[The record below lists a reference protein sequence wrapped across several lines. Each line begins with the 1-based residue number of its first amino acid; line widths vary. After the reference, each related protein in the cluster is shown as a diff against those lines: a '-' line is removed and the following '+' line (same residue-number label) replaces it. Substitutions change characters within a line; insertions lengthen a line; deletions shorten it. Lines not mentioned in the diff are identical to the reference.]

1 MYNPLIPCTALAV
14 MALLGGCASAPRAP
28 ATTLA
33 EAGIKATGSMGTE
46 VRLMETELGSMAV
59 GSAFTATLG
68 QCANANLT
76 CKEIVEPDEIVNER
90 GQLARTVAMRAKAI
104 DALGAAYTA
113 LQTEAAYDQGADLSA
128 ATGQA
133 VAAAEG
139 FAVEAAKLTNRPSP
153 PAVPAGVASLADFGF
168 GLLGEQLQRKRILA
182 ASRRIAGAT
191 LLVRNGMVAEAGSF
205 ASLNEYLV
213 EERVTTRIALM
224 KAGSLSQDTVLKQI
238 SDQLNLSLTPPT
250 NASPA
255 AYEMA
260 LQAAMRALAQ
270 QEVADVN
277 GRYQAGIAA
286 LGALLQSHAEL
297 EKGKALS
304 IGNVERVLTRLD
316 AALDQTSPPPPGQ

>member
-1 MYNPLIPCTALAV
+1 MSVRPLHCLALAILAV
-14 MALLGGCASAPRAP
+14 LGGCASAPRAP

-33 EAGIKATGSMGTE
+33 EAGIAATGSMSAE
-46 VRLMETELGSMAV
+46 VRRMETELGSMAV
-59 GSAFTATLG
+59 GNAFTATLG
-68 QCANANLT
+68 QCANVNLT
-76 CKEIVEPDEIVNER
+76 CEEIVEPDEIVNER

-128 ATGQA
+128 AAGHA
-133 VAAAEG
+133 VTAAEG
-139 FAVEAAKLTNRPSP
+139 FAAEAAKLANRAP
-153 PAVPAGVASLADFGF
+153 PAAIPADLASLADFGF
-168 GLLGEQLQRKRILA
+168 GLLGEQLQRKRLLA
-182 ASRRIAGAT
+182 ASRRIASAT
-191 LLVRNGMVAEAGSF
+191 LLIRNGMVAEAGSF
-205 ASLNEYLV
+205 ASLNKYLV
-213 EERVTTRIALM
+213 DERVTTRIALM
-224 KAGSLSQDTVLKQI
+224 KVGSLPQNAVLKQI
-238 SDQLNLSLTPPT
+238 SDQLSLSLTPPT
-250 NASPA
+250 NATPV

-260 LQAAMRALAQ
+260 LQAAMRALAE

-316 AALDQTSPPPPGQ
+316 EALDQTAPPPPGQ